1 MSLPPTK
8 TALGLEELRQRKRKL
23 GQRHRTMLL
32 LVDGR
37 RSREEVI
44 DLAQQAGVTPLH
56 FDELIAWGMVDGE
69 PLVEPEAVAELAVEA
84 SPQGPATAQPE
95 RALHEADAE
104 VAAAP
109 ASVEALEPVPG
120 DPELAVP
127 PAPGVA
133 ADAVAAS
140 APASAPE
147 VELDMPAESAAEP
160 GGTEAPPATPVAL
173 MLAPEAAASAAVP
186 ERLTITLSPPPVARP
201 LPARRLAPTRRGA
214 PRIAAASPRLPEPPV
229 LALGLE
235 PARAVPT
242 LSEPLVGELPSH
254 IRPVFVEDA
263 AGLDALPAA
272 GDADASEEDRLLGE
286 VRGLLIGTLL
296 VDAPVSSSLTAL
308 RVHRA
313 RDRESLVRLVWEVE
327 RSLVRARR
335 PREAQARL
343 GRARELLGLG
353 NTVVHE
359 HTLPG
364 HPGGD

>member
-8 TALGLEELRQRKRKL
+8 TALGLEELRQRTRKL
-23 GQRHRTMLL
+23 GQRHRTVLL
-32 LVDGR
+32 LVDGK
-37 RSREEVI
+37 RSREEVVG
-44 DLAQQAGVTPLH
+44 LAQQAGVVPSH

-69 PLVEPEAVAELAVEA
+69 PLLAPGEPDKDSRVVIETSSQEAAVASPEPAPLEAEAEAEAAGPAVPAAGIAALAPAVVLEPGHGDPGPAEPSEGSEVMGAVARGSAPEEELAAPE
-84 SPQGPATAQPE
+84 PAGGGSAAP
-95 RALHEADAE
+95 
-104 VAAAP
+104 AAAP
-109 ASVEALEPVPG
+109 A
-120 DPELAVP
+120 AV
-127 PAPGVA
+127 
-133 ADAVAAS
+133 
-140 APASAPE
+140 
-147 VELDMPAESAAEP
+147 
-160 GGTEAPPATPVAL
+160 
-173 MLAPEAAASAAVP
+173 AVP

-201 LPARRLAPTRRGA
+201 LPARRLAPSRRGA
-214 PRIAAASPRLPEPPV
+214 PRMATVAPRSPEPPA

-235 PARAVPT
+235 AVRAVPT
-242 LSEPLVGELPSH
+242 LSEPLLGELPSR
-254 IRPVFVEDA
+254 IRPVFVADA
-263 AGLDALPAA
+263 ATLDALPTAD
-272 GDADASEEDRLLGE
+272 DADASEESRLLGE